1 MFPILGIHTLEEEM
15 LVGQLKRS
23 SLKRPFSS
31 GGTDGETTII
41 EVRKD

>member
-1 MFPILGIHTLEEEM
+1 MFPILGIHTLEKEM
-15 LVGQLKRS
+15 AVGQLERSRIKRH
-23 SLKRPFSS
+23 FSS